1 MIYHFAVSD
10 YQDNLSFEDTKE
22 LEIKKE
28 QSQINRKNKKNY

>member
-1 MIYHFAVSD
+1 MICHFAVD
-10 YQDNLSFEDTKE
+10 CQDNLSFEDTKE